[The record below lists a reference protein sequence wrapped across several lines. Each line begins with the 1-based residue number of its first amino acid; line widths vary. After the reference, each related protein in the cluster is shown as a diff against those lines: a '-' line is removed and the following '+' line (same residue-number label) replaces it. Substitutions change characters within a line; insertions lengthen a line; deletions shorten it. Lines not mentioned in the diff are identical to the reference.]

1 MSGQRFLV
9 MDPSTMK
16 EEQNVLQP
24 CKMAAFFE
32 ISPSQKPMREKK
44 VEEVSV
50 LRLIHFTHCPKIDFD
65 KVKFGNEST
74 RILRILN
81 PKDVTQEVVCEKLPS
96 EESGFRISQT
106 SMVLAPTES
115 CDVEICWHPSKEGSV
130 RETLQWRSSAGVRA
144 QTVIFGN
151 CFQPVVKKKKTRL
164 ETGMSRAK
172 PAVVTVKASKN
183 KLTDV
188 NKENTAPGVRVT
200 RPWVNVQ
207 PSQQKVPFKLTVQP
221 QSFKFSENSTV
232 GTQAMGASK
241 NSACHSKTKCDRQS
255 SQGIQDSLG
264 YFNSHENVTVT
275 SNREMHE
282 VEESLVENSES
293 FHAKEVHYARD
304 YESFTT
310 DNEQCTSKNF
320 LRVGE
325 CYSPSL
331 KPSDK
336 QKVTKSGIGQYHFHD
351 ENEDLHEE
359 SIGVQLSDKSLS
371 SSFLKK
377 GGAKKH
383 VMWKD
388 TCSNTSEV
396 TEKWLKETT
405 HYIEE
410 RIETCVVVHEEE
422 IVTKER
428 FYSTEEQPSNAGE
441 HIFKKI
447 VAGRLPE
454 CTVTSSP
461 ARRQTFVKNE
471 TYNYESECV
480 ESSDDCLQESPVLPE
495 SKTKI
500 FNQDEDSD
508 VFPPEE
514 TNNFPTLASDG
525 HARRATFTAETFTS
539 IDDGKDLPPCN
550 VQSSPLR
557 RETYVKD
564 SADCLRRST
573 FTAGAKLVSN
583 ASLRLPAFL
592 PEDDESSPCYLS
604 AESPMPKIS
613 PATPVARQNLT
624 SSSLSNIAASC
635 MSLLNRL
642 DVDSPN
648 STIAN
653 VSPFDVKINNLNDEV
668 GLDNK
673 SINSLLK
680 KCNIAETGDITDSD
694 IDCSLSLS
702 FLGVHGPLEG
712 NHPTTGV
719 PGNVAHP
726 ALETSPLSVPA
737 MPQISKSPFH
747 RPGSCEDSQ
756 KLSLVEKTKMGM
768 YSSRIV
774 TDDLTVTQV
783 ETKPGVNDVR
793 ETGEFLPS
801 INSEPS
807 EAFSD
812 SLENRHDSYATGFER
827 SYSCDAKLLDD
838 VLGSP
843 DEPLQEL
850 SDLEDQ
856 LRRLSTDTVTK
867 ETSILLPED
876 IVNLDH
882 EAIMKQ
888 ENCDHIHGDFDYKAT
903 TSEPVMIRPWK
914 DEQVAGHDQCLPEPI
929 FEQPHAVPHSN
940 SEITKPKLDFCSTQ
954 AKSGEPAVNDQTFM
968 CSSLSEFSFH
978 PSNDPRRC
986 STGVKA
992 APSSEVAASRSYN
1005 TGKRLFVADEFEN
1018 ESKQPVTD
1026 ANEAENTFVTATSPL
1041 TTIVEN
1047 EKILSVGQSGTTV
1060 PKNLT
1065 FDKSQPTV
1073 ETRIHVD
1080 VAQEDVSTVAEENV
1094 NTRGLQFIEI
1104 SPPNKRKAMSPASK
1118 LPSWSKAKRSRFE
1131 PKPAVRVTV
1140 TALKLNSERRP
1151 IAGKVSVVS
1160 SKCKSPANSGAR
1172 KANPHTVVLPVK
1184 AGNLSTKPPL
1194 KKSVSASSVIVD
1206 HMLSCSTIAPPVTK
1220 SQSKESALNT
1230 RQKKPLSLAQSKEC
1244 IPRSLSKES
1253 MQQSSS
1259 AAFSKPVS
1267 QVSRQNLS
1275 QRRSIA
1281 GSIITKKPATHTGQ
1295 PLKRGSSNLNLRAGN
1310 FGEASQDALSVTEVT
1325 GLSLSTSSSGESNY
1339 TRTSMRGGLKKAGSL
1354 MSIPVKVSTRS
1365 MKLAALAH
1373 HPNPFA
1379 AENMFYDNRWVEK
1392 QTAGFTRWLNFV
1404 LTPPEE
1410 ENTAAASDKV
1420 EIKGLWAAAVKSGN
1434 ELRAPTKEV
1443 LSLKAYTARGRLNRL
1458 RRAACRLYEQP
1469 SISQVI
1475 AKLEVAIDKKL
1486 IIMRKDRQIHMD
1498 VGMKQQL
1505 LQLLLCYNTLWLRLG
1520 LETVFGELLILQ
1532 SNADVTSITRYIIF
1546 RLLSNPDIQRRF
1558 AHPSVPHS
1566 YKPGYEEAVQMFLNK
1581 KFLVLVLFLDS
1592 AKTNKLIDHDPC
1604 LFRKDA
1610 PFKSSREILLEYSRH
1625 FLSGVGDLT
1634 KHLGYLGYS
1643 VHHQQTSLDEFDYSV
1658 DNLATDLRCGIRLV
1672 RVSEILTNI
1681 TVGSLSSKLRV
1692 PAVSRLQKV
1701 HNMTLALKQLQA
1713 TQQNNSEELV
1723 TIYPPTEI
1731 VAGHRESTLGLLWAI
1746 ISHAQLLTIV
1756 SLRRLREEVQ
1766 YMQRSL
1772 AIRAHMDTVA
1782 ATGRQELLS
1791 LLAEEKKVENSSC
1804 ITAENSHGPD
1814 AVMLLLKRWVQL
1826 ICAHYGLTVYNL
1838 TASLSDGRA
1847 LCQVL
1852 HHYHPE
1858 LLPLHLI
1865 NDSTTY
1871 TMQLQKGVDLDVS
1884 ADDSFSSMA
1893 CADDVSQHERHQRL
1907 ANEKANH
1914 AIFADKLC
1922 SLGGVPLLVRSC
1934 ELVNTI
1940 PDEKVMVTF
1949 LAHLCG
1955 RLLDLSEEIK
1965 AARVL
1970 QMAWRKRALRKQQ
1983 ERLEMEASACGV
1995 IQRWWRQVVR
2005 KLHHKNYTRAAV
2017 VLQKHWR
2024 RRQAQKLL
2032 TQLRQEKHLRE
2043 QNYAALVIQSS
2054 WRRYVVS
2061 RYIAKYQ
2068 AARIIQNYWRTYRQ
2082 RQSYLKYRDSAIKIQ
2097 ALFRTYQAS
2106 KKYRL
2111 IVSAVVKLQSFFR
2124 MKIARRKF
2132 IAIQKAAV
2140 VIQRY
2145 WRRAAKAKEVRAQ
2158 YLQLKTVAIIIQS
2171 AVRGWQQRKRF
2182 LKLKSAA
2189 VTIQAHFRSLRQ
2201 HREYLSIVR
2210 ATVQIQRRWRSLL
2223 VTRNH
2228 RKTFVEKKKSVVIL
2242 QSAWRSHVLRR
2253 RFLDCRAAATIISS
2267 WYRMLSARRRY
2278 REIIMSTIRIQRWRK
2293 QIILARKNRSDY
2305 LSLRNAAVCVQSN
2318 CRRFL
2323 ERRKYLKIR
2332 AEVVKI
2338 QRRWKTYLLR
2348 KRFLSLKSAAV
2359 ILQNRV
2365 RAAILMKHQFAK
2377 YYLIKKCAIIIQK
2390 VFRGY
2395 RIRKLFKSMVKSAT
2409 VIQAYL
2415 RGYLAR
2421 QQFKKLSHTV
2431 LALQRK
2437 IKAWLLGREV
2447 RRQYLE
2453 HKRATICLQKFWRCY
2468 IQRKK
2473 FKQLKC
2479 AAITMQKNWR
2489 MVIHR
2494 RQYLIIL
2501 KAVTKIQERFR
2512 GLLKTRMLRH
2522 QFLVQKQVC
2531 LVLQTSF
2538 RRYYCRKRYLLMQ
2551 SAAVTLQKHWRAR
2564 TCGQVIRKKFL
2575 VERSSVITLQSHL
2588 RRHLAQQNY
2597 KRTLQA
2603 VTLIQCRLRA
2613 TVQMKK
2619 CRMEYLSTRKA
2630 VILIQSMTRMRLA
2643 REVYKQRQKA
2653 TAVLQCATRSWLTA
2667 KAQRSKFL
2675 TMKRS
2680 AITIQKHFRG
2690 YQCRQKL
2697 KAELRAVIVIQSG
2710 FRMWRQRQKFVQ
2722 VRTSVICIQNFY
2734 KSYKMTEHQ
2743 RRQFLREKS
2752 ACIKLQSN
2760 WRAFQCRR
2768 RYQNEKKAC
2777 FIIQRRFRAM
2787 NVARRVRADYLQK
2800 RSSTIIIQACWR
2812 AYIARKQYCLMK
2824 LSVIRIQKYVR
2835 AYAAGSLDRK
2845 RFIQSREAVL
2855 TIQKHYRGY
2864 LSRRNLQLK
2873 KIAVVVLQKNCRMI
2887 SARRSFL
2894 KIQGAAIMIQRAYR
2908 RILLLRSERR
2918 TFLRLRKS
2926 CVVVQK
2932 QWKMILCRRDFNLK
2946 KNACVVLQKNVQMW
2960 RQKKNFLLKRRAA
2973 LVVQKWFRNILLGR
2987 ALRQYFVQKRSAVI
3001 CLQSQWRM
3009 ILCRRLY
3016 LRLKLSTQVIQ
3027 TSYRALMLTRQIR
3040 EDFLKKRIAALVIQS
3055 LVRRHLTFR
3064 RYQKLRTSAIIIQRH
3079 FRAHVKMLETRK
3091 RFLLIRHSAI
3101 TVQCWFKMVQANR
3114 KFTML
3119 RNASI
3124 CVQKRWRACLLQRR
3138 ERMTFLVKKRSAIL
3152 IQAQVRGHQQRQLYR
3167 NTVAAACTVQ
3177 RWYRGAKQ
3185 TQAAK
3190 LEYDAK
3196 RCAAVTLQAAFRGWK
3211 VRRNIKK
3218 LRYAALTVQMYWRR
3232 CCLARKCVLTLQAA
3246 VLIQRWYRATRKA
3259 KKCRQLYLTRKSASV
3274 VIQSWF
3280 RAVLAR
3286 KKFLKLVEASVFVQ
3300 STWRMRQCMCIF
3312 KAKRRAAIC
3321 IQRYY
3326 RNYSFSRR
3334 VRNEF
3339 VLIRSRIV
3347 LLQARCRTIIA
3358 RRRMQQLTTAATII
3372 QKRYR
3377 KILEVRKHEQLI
3389 ASQAL
3394 AKEAALRQSS
3404 ALLIQRTV
3412 RGFLLRRSYQR
3423 TLKSIVIVQR
3433 AVKCHL
3439 ARSKFLAFR
3448 SAVLIIQKRYRMNL
3462 LMKQDRLN
3470 YLAKRRAVVFL
3481 QAAWRGALVRRVYRE
3496 MRHKRFSAAL
3506 KIQRW
3511 YRAQLHRQ
3519 WLLRRAEAAY
3529 ILQQHWRRAIAAL
3542 RCRENFIYMRRAAVI
3557 LQTAWRAR
3565 AARMLV
3571 RRERAAR
3578 TIQRYYRGFSARRRC
3593 LQEQEEVNRQNLVAS
3608 AIQQCRRKSA
3618 ARRIQRWW
3626 RLRSALKCGLAN
3638 LPKVQLLQRWWRR
3651 ILIARRSHIRR
3662 TCAAVVIQAHWRGY
3676 LVRHIPLG
3684 TKPSFLKLEAPQQRR
3699 LTVVRKRLDD
3709 ANSRAQNQKCIGH
3722 KTKCAITYLFKYRDL
3737 KMILQAVISLEASTR
3752 WSSVCCCSVVSEG
3765 SLPHLLR
3772 LVNECNRSL
3781 PYMQILTYVLN
3792 IFLNLIKCDQTFD
3805 SVAKVPGIIEVLVHL
3820 MSIYH
3825 EKNLLL
3831 FTKSCTALYL
3841 LSLCSQFK
3849 MAVSEAVKND
3859 AVKIYSIMLR
3869 KVHARERGRKFTKP
3883 NVLGPHQCP
3892 ALVPYYAL
3900 SSSASYEF
3908 EDPLSAALTLL
3919 TLWNAK
3925 I

>member
-232 GTQAMGASK
+232 GTQAMMAM
-241 NSACHSKTKCDRQS
+241 
-255 SQGIQDSLG
+255 QGEQLSL
-264 YFNSHENVTVT
+264 
-275 SNREMHE
+275 
-282 VEESLVENSES
+282 
-293 FHAKEVHYARD
+293 
-304 YESFTT
+304 
-310 DNEQCTSKNF
+310 
-320 LRVGE
+320 
-325 CYSPSL
+325 L
-331 KPSDK
+331 KPSQALTMAK
-336 QKVTKSGIGQYHFHD
+336 TFH
-351 ENEDLHEE
+351 L
-359 SIGVQLSDKSLS
+359 VMYRALLS
-371 SSFLKK
+371 
-377 GGAKKH
+377 
-383 VMWKD
+383 
-388 TCSNTSEV
+388 
-396 TEKWLKETT
+396 
-405 HYIEE
+405 EE
-410 RIETCVVVHEEE
+410 R
-422 IVTKER
+422 
-428 FYSTEEQPSNAGE
+428 
-441 HIFKKI
+441 
-447 VAGRLPE
+447 
-454 CTVTSSP
+454 
-461 ARRQTFVKNE
+461 
-471 TYNYESECV
+471 
-480 ESSDDCLQESPVLPE
+480 
-495 SKTKI
+495 
-500 FNQDEDSD
+500 
-508 VFPPEE
+508 
-514 TNNFPTLASDG
+514 
-525 HARRATFTAETFTS
+525 
-539 IDDGKDLPPCN
+539 
-550 VQSSPLR
+550 
-557 RETYVKD
+557 
-564 SADCLRRST
+564 
-573 FTAGAKLVSN
+573 
-583 ASLRLPAFL
+583 
-592 PEDDESSPCYLS
+592 
-604 AESPMPKIS
+604 
-613 PATPVARQNLT
+613 LT
-624 SSSLSNIAASC
+624 
-635 MSLLNRL
+635 
-642 DVDSPN
+642 
-648 STIAN
+648 
-653 VSPFDVKINNLNDEV
+653 
-668 GLDNK
+668 
-673 SINSLLK
+673 
-680 KCNIAETGDITDSD
+680 
-694 IDCSLSLS
+694 
-702 FLGVHGPLEG
+702 
-712 NHPTTGV
+712 
-719 PGNVAHP
+719 
-726 ALETSPLSVPA
+726 
-737 MPQISKSPFH
+737 
-747 RPGSCEDSQ
+747 
-756 KLSLVEKTKMGM
+756 
-768 YSSRIV
+768 
-774 TDDLTVTQV
+774 
-783 ETKPGVNDVR
+783 
-793 ETGEFLPS
+793 
-801 INSEPS
+801 
-807 EAFSD
+807 
-812 SLENRHDSYATGFER
+812 
-827 SYSCDAKLLDD
+827 CDAKLLDD

-1184 AGNLSTKPPL
+1184 
-1194 KKSVSASSVIVD
+1194 
-1206 HMLSCSTIAPPVTK
+1206 
-1220 SQSKESALNT
+1220 
-1230 RQKKPLSLAQSKEC
+1230 
-1244 IPRSLSKES
+1244 
-1253 MQQSSS
+1253 
-1259 AAFSKPVS
+1259 
-1267 QVSRQNLS
+1267 
-1275 QRRSIA
+1275 
-1281 GSIITKKPATHTGQ
+1281 GQ

-1914 AIFADKLC
+1914 AIFADKGVCEISLFTFSSQQLC

-1983 ERLEMEASACGV
+1983 ERLEVKYG
-1995 IQRWWRQVVR
+1995 
-2005 KLHHKNYTRAAV
+2005 
-2017 VLQKHWR
+2017 
-2024 RRQAQKLL
+2024 LL
-2032 TQLRQEKHLRE
+2032 
-2043 QNYAALVIQSS
+2043 
-2054 WRRYVVS
+2054 
-2061 RYIAKYQ
+2061 
-2068 AARIIQNYWRTYRQ
+2068 
-2082 RQSYLKYRDSAIKIQ
+2082 
-2097 ALFRTYQAS
+2097 
-2106 KKYRL
+2106 
-2111 IVSAVVKLQSFFR
+2111 
-2124 MKIARRKF
+2124 
-2132 IAIQKAAV
+2132 
-2140 VIQRY
+2140 
-2145 WRRAAKAKEVRAQ
+2145 
-2158 YLQLKTVAIIIQS
+2158 
-2171 AVRGWQQRKRF
+2171 G
-2182 LKLKSAA
+2182 KSA
-2189 VTIQAHFRSLRQ
+2189 
-2201 HREYLSIVR
+2201 
-2210 ATVQIQRRWRSLL
+2210 
-2223 VTRNH
+2223 
-2228 RKTFVEKKKSVVIL
+2228 
-2242 QSAWRSHVLRR
+2242 
-2253 RFLDCRAAATIISS
+2253 
-2267 WYRMLSARRRY
+2267 
-2278 REIIMSTIRIQRWRK
+2278 
-2293 QIILARKNRSDY
+2293 
-2305 LSLRNAAVCVQSN
+2305 
-2318 CRRFL
+2318 
-2323 ERRKYLKIR
+2323 
-2332 AEVVKI
+2332 
-2338 QRRWKTYLLR
+2338 
-2348 KRFLSLKSAAV
+2348 
-2359 ILQNRV
+2359 
-2365 RAAILMKHQFAK
+2365 
-2377 YYLIKKCAIIIQK
+2377 
-2390 VFRGY
+2390 
-2395 RIRKLFKSMVKSAT
+2395 
-2409 VIQAYL
+2409 
-2415 RGYLAR
+2415 
-2421 QQFKKLSHTV
+2421 
-2431 LALQRK
+2431 
-2437 IKAWLLGREV
+2437 
-2447 RRQYLE
+2447 
-2453 HKRATICLQKFWRCY
+2453 
-2468 IQRKK
+2468 
-2473 FKQLKC
+2473 
-2479 AAITMQKNWR
+2479 
-2489 MVIHR
+2489 
-2494 RQYLIIL
+2494 
-2501 KAVTKIQERFR
+2501 
-2512 GLLKTRMLRH
+2512 
-2522 QFLVQKQVC
+2522 
-2531 LVLQTSF
+2531 
-2538 RRYYCRKRYLLMQ
+2538 
-2551 SAAVTLQKHWRAR
+2551 
-2564 TCGQVIRKKFL
+2564 
-2575 VERSSVITLQSHL
+2575 
-2588 RRHLAQQNY
+2588 
-2597 KRTLQA
+2597 
-2603 VTLIQCRLRA
+2603 
-2613 TVQMKK
+2613 
-2619 CRMEYLSTRKA
+2619 
-2630 VILIQSMTRMRLA
+2630 
-2643 REVYKQRQKA
+2643 
-2653 TAVLQCATRSWLTA
+2653 
-2667 KAQRSKFL
+2667 
-2675 TMKRS
+2675 
-2680 AITIQKHFRG
+2680 
-2690 YQCRQKL
+2690 
-2697 KAELRAVIVIQSG
+2697 
-2710 FRMWRQRQKFVQ
+2710 
-2722 VRTSVICIQNFY
+2722 
-2734 KSYKMTEHQ
+2734 
-2743 RRQFLREKS
+2743 
-2752 ACIKLQSN
+2752 
-2760 WRAFQCRR
+2760 
-2768 RYQNEKKAC
+2768 
-2777 FIIQRRFRAM
+2777 
-2787 NVARRVRADYLQK
+2787 
-2800 RSSTIIIQACWR
+2800 
-2812 AYIARKQYCLMK
+2812 
-2824 LSVIRIQKYVR
+2824 
-2835 AYAAGSLDRK
+2835 
-2845 RFIQSREAVL
+2845 
-2855 TIQKHYRGY
+2855 
-2864 LSRRNLQLK
+2864 
-2873 KIAVVVLQKNCRMI
+2873 
-2887 SARRSFL
+2887 
-2894 KIQGAAIMIQRAYR
+2894 
-2908 RILLLRSERR
+2908 
-2918 TFLRLRKS
+2918 
-2926 CVVVQK
+2926 
-2932 QWKMILCRRDFNLK
+2932 
-2946 KNACVVLQKNVQMW
+2946 
-2960 RQKKNFLLKRRAA
+2960 
-2973 LVVQKWFRNILLGR
+2973 
-2987 ALRQYFVQKRSAVI
+2987 
-3001 CLQSQWRM
+3001 
-3009 ILCRRLY
+3009 
-3016 LRLKLSTQVIQ
+3016 
-3027 TSYRALMLTRQIR
+3027 
-3040 EDFLKKRIAALVIQS
+3040 
-3055 LVRRHLTFR
+3055 
-3064 RYQKLRTSAIIIQRH
+3064 
-3079 FRAHVKMLETRK
+3079 
-3091 RFLLIRHSAI
+3091 
-3101 TVQCWFKMVQANR
+3101 
-3114 KFTML
+3114 
-3119 RNASI
+3119 
-3124 CVQKRWRACLLQRR
+3124 
-3138 ERMTFLVKKRSAIL
+3138 
-3152 IQAQVRGHQQRQLYR
+3152 
-3167 NTVAAACTVQ
+3167 
-3177 RWYRGAKQ
+3177 
-3185 TQAAK
+3185 
-3190 LEYDAK
+3190 
-3196 RCAAVTLQAAFRGWK
+3196 
-3211 VRRNIKK
+3211 
-3218 LRYAALTVQMYWRR
+3218 
-3232 CCLARKCVLTLQAA
+3232 
-3246 VLIQRWYRATRKA
+3246 
-3259 KKCRQLYLTRKSASV
+3259 
-3274 VIQSWF
+3274 
-3280 RAVLAR
+3280 
-3286 KKFLKLVEASVFVQ
+3286 
-3300 STWRMRQCMCIF
+3300 
-3312 KAKRRAAIC
+3312 
-3321 IQRYY
+3321 
-3326 RNYSFSRR
+3326 
-3334 VRNEF
+3334 
-3339 VLIRSRIV
+3339 
-3347 LLQARCRTIIA
+3347 
-3358 RRRMQQLTTAATII
+3358 
-3372 QKRYR
+3372 
-3377 KILEVRKHEQLI
+3377 
-3389 ASQAL
+3389 
-3394 AKEAALRQSS
+3394 
-3404 ALLIQRTV
+3404 
-3412 RGFLLRRSYQR
+3412 
-3423 TLKSIVIVQR
+3423 
-3433 AVKCHL
+3433 
-3439 ARSKFLAFR
+3439 
-3448 SAVLIIQKRYRMNL
+3448 
-3462 LMKQDRLN
+3462 
-3470 YLAKRRAVVFL
+3470 
-3481 QAAWRGALVRRVYRE
+3481 
-3496 MRHKRFSAAL
+3496 
-3506 KIQRW
+3506 
-3511 YRAQLHRQ
+3511 
-3519 WLLRRAEAAY
+3519 
-3529 ILQQHWRRAIAAL
+3529 
-3542 RCRENFIYMRRAAVI
+3542 
-3557 LQTAWRAR
+3557 
-3565 AARMLV
+3565 
-3571 RRERAAR
+3571 
-3578 TIQRYYRGFSARRRC
+3578 
-3593 LQEQEEVNRQNLVAS
+3593 
-3608 AIQQCRRKSA
+3608 
-3618 ARRIQRWW
+3618 
-3626 RLRSALKCGLAN
+3626 
-3638 LPKVQLLQRWWRR
+3638 
-3651 ILIARRSHIRR
+3651 
-3662 TCAAVVIQAHWRGY
+3662 
-3676 LVRHIPLG
+3676 
-3684 TKPSFLKLEAPQQRR
+3684 
-3699 LTVVRKRLDD
+3699 
-3709 ANSRAQNQKCIGH
+3709 
-3722 KTKCAITYLFKYRDL
+3722 
-3737 KMILQAVISLEASTR
+3737 
-3752 WSSVCCCSVVSEG
+3752 
-3765 SLPHLLR
+3765 
-3772 LVNECNRSL
+3772 
-3781 PYMQILTYVLN
+3781 
-3792 IFLNLIKCDQTFD
+3792 
-3805 SVAKVPGIIEVLVHL
+3805 
-3820 MSIYH
+3820 
-3825 EKNLLL
+3825 
-3831 FTKSCTALYL
+3831 
-3841 LSLCSQFK
+3841 
-3849 MAVSEAVKND
+3849 
-3859 AVKIYSIMLR
+3859 
-3869 KVHARERGRKFTKP
+3869 
-3883 NVLGPHQCP
+3883 
-3892 ALVPYYAL
+3892 
-3900 SSSASYEF
+3900 
-3908 EDPLSAALTLL
+3908 
-3919 TLWNAK
+3919 
-3925 I
+3925 